1 MRCAERLRRRVLG
14 RRANRPLMVV
24 GVALEMAMEG
34 VMMTLLI
41 VMMLIVGTQP
51 HGGFPVDVTATAH
64 AVSLPGATREDATRI
79 LVTRDGAIYFGHQE
93 SRAVDIAGQVRE
105 RMGGRSER
113 RAYLFVDQRT
123 RYGDVEP
130 VIDAIRAGGV
140 WNLSFVVQ
148 QIEHGKRP

>member
-1 MRCAERLRRRVLG
+1 MSCAERLRRRVLG
-14 RRANRPLMVV
+14 RRESRPLMVV

-34 VMMTLLI
+34 AMMTLLI
-41 VMMLIVGTQP
+41 VMMLIVGTQL
-51 HGGFPVDVTATAH
+51 HGGFPVDVTASAH
-64 AVSLPGATREDATRI
+64 AVSLPGATREDAMRI

-105 RMGGRSER
+105 KMRGGSER

-140 WNLSFVVQ
+140 RNLSFVVQ
-148 QIEHGKRP
+148 QIEPGTRP